1 MSRKILLSR
10 NTNLDFILLYV
21 CYECLAVE
29 GVVGVPVHVQ
39 HKPDMNRDTKLTLF
53 LGSTFSSVIQY
64 LHCKEDPIYNL
75 YK

>member
-1 MSRKILLSR
+1 MHGMQLRNCHEKNCEVEIDL

-39 HKPDMNRDTKLTLF
+39 HIPDMN
-53 LGSTFSSVIQY
+53 
-64 LHCKEDPIYNL
+64 
-75 YK
+75 